1 MSDVSR
7 PTILRLPDVLATI
20 GLSRPT
26 LYRMVQAKTFPA
38 QIRLGTASV
47 GWLRAEVEQWIND
60 RAGARP

>member
-1 MSDVSR
+1 
-7 PTILRLPDVLATI
+7 
-20 GLSRPT
+20 
-26 LYRMVQAKTFPA
+26 MVQAKTFPA